1 MMTAAMIRSH
11 RRLCSSEE
19 GATAVETT
27 IVFTALMLLIFGIL
41 QFAQIF
47 WAWNTIWLA
56 IEEGG
61 RFAMINSTQNPNAA
75 ACPAANPPPQ
85 DGGSCSAYPVPA
97 NCAQGQINNILS
109 TYPSPAFSVSMS
121 CSAGPPPTLT
131 IQGTFTLNFIMSTL
145 FPYVPIT
152 ITPQYTVPLS

>member
-1 MMTAAMIRSH
+1 MEAAI
-11 RRLCSSEE
+11 
-19 GATAVETT
+19 
-27 IVFTALMLLIFGIL
+27 IFTALMLLIFGIL

-47 WAWNTIWLA
+47 WTWNTILLA

-61 RFAMINSTQNPNAA
+61 RYAMVYNSTQNPNAA

-85 DGGSCSAYPVPA
+85 DRGSCSAYPVPA

-109 TYPSPAFSVSMS
+109 SYPSPAFSVSMS

-145 FPYVPIT
+145 FPYGPIT
-152 ITPQYTVPLS
+152 ITPQYKVPLS